1 MSHKKRITIEVDPQI
16 ATIAL
21 GMTRVMLHLK
31 FMEQEQLPEE
41 DRMFDISQMNEI
53 GSTLT
58 EIYNK
63 CMDASGLRE
72 MMANDPEGMAEMESV
87 MEESGLFEA
96 LQLS

>member
-21 GMTRVMLHLK
+21 GMTRIMLHMK
-31 FMEQEQLPEE
+31 FLEQEMLPEE
-41 DRMFDISQMNEI
+41 ERTFDISQMNEM
-53 GSTLT
+53 GSALS

-72 MMANDPEGMAEMESV
+72 MMANDPEGMAEMERV

-96 LQLS
+96 LHIS